1 MSNAR
6 GPAAIVLLG
15 SLILLTAP
23 LPGGYAPAEAAVTI
37 IDDLVCSSAPSGGD
51 YVSFH
56 SPIGEII
63 RPRLGTI
70 TSVLVYVEFS
80 SISGPAPLTLRIHRG
95 SISGPVI
102 AERTKQ
108 ISVGGPRWEEFSF
121 SEPVEVDPG
130 EPYFLEL
137 FSTYAVSWK
146 TMGYDCPNGD
156 KVRDGAVATG
166 SFAKDYLFKTRGIKP
181 SLGMGLN
188 QTEVT
193 LTQGSSKQ
201 VQVLL
206 TSVYRFEG
214 EVSLRTTDLSASGIT
229 TGFDDPTP
237 FVPAGG
243 RKKVTLSILASEDAT
258 PGDYTLRV
266 TATFNAFWGGLA
278 VQEEL
283 TLHVV
288 EAPRDFALSISP
300 TERTVEAGSE
310 ATFTV
315 EVTPV
320 GDFDQMVHLSVSGL
334 PEGATYSFSGPSGV
348 PPFSTTLTVST
359 QTSTPEGSSVITVS
373 GSAGSLSHSVTAQLT
388 VQRTVQ
394 PDFSISL
401 SPASLTVTQGDV
413 AEFEI
418 EITPIGGFSDPVTVS
433 LEGLPQDST
442 FSVTQT
448 GAYTATLSIQ
458 TGEAVGSFVLTV
470 TASGGG
476 KTHSA
481 MVTLVVNPRATQ
493 PPQTTAPPTSS
504 SPPSTTSPPSQFDFE
519 VEVSP
524 AAAEA
529 RTGDT
534 VTFTVAL
541 RTLSGAPQPVSL
553 RVSGLP
559 SDYAY
564 SIAPEQVTPD
574 GISTLEVRTG
584 TTTGTFSVT
593 VTASG
598 GGSVKTATARLTVQP
613 AQPTSPARC
622 VIATAAYGSE
632 LAPQVQMLREF
643 RDGYVSRTYAGS
655 AFLRV
660 FNAFYYSWSPGVAE
674 FISGRPRLMAAVR
687 LGITPLL
694 WSLSASKVIMDAMG
708 PSEVSVTLAGVVAS
722 GLLGVSYLLAPL
734 ALALRLSAGEVDPR
748 WVNAALAA
756 AGAGL
761 LVLASGVAASSQPL
775 AALGSTVL
783 VLSTVLG
790 VPLGL
795 AWVATRIGA
804 LRRS

>member
-37 IDDLVCSSAPSGGD
+37 IDDLVCSAAVSGGD
-51 YVSFH
+51 FVSFH

-80 SISGPAPLTLRIHRG
+80 SVSGPAPLTLRIHRG

-102 AERTKQ
+102 AEKTKQ
-108 ISVGGPRWEEFSF
+108 IDIGGPRWEEFSF

-156 KVRDGAVATG
+156 KVRDGALTTG
-166 SFAKDYLFKTRGIKP
+166 NFVKDYLFKTRGIKP
-181 SLGMGLN
+181 SLGIGLN

-206 TSVYRFEG
+206 TSVHRFEG

-243 RKKVTLSILASEDAT
+243 RKKITLSILASEDAT

-310 ATFTV
+310 AMFTV

-320 GDFDQMVHLSVSGL
+320 GDFDQAVHLSVSGL
-334 PEGATYSFSGPSGV
+334 PEDTTYSFTRPSGV
-348 PPFSTTLTVST
+348 PPFSTTLTVSI
-359 QTSTPEGSSVITVS
+359 QTSTPEGSSAITVS

-388 VQRTVQ
+388 VQRSVQ

-418 EITPIGGFSDPVTVS
+418 EIIPIGGFSDPVTVS

-504 SPPSTTSPPSQFDFE
+504 SPPSTTSAPSQFDFE

-524 AAAEA
+524 SAAEA

-584 TTTGTFSVT
+584 ATTGTFSVT

-598 GGSVKTATARLTVQP
+598 GGSVKTATATLTVQP
-613 AQPTSPARC
+613 AQAAPSRC

-643 RDGYVSRTYAGS
+643 RDEDVAATFAGS

-674 FISGRPRLMAAVR
+674 FISGRPSLMAAVR

-694 WSLSASKVIMDAMG
+694 WSLSASKMLMEVMG
-708 PSEVSVTLAGVVAS
+708 PSETSVTIAGVVAS
-722 GLLGVSYLLAPL
+722 GLLGVMYLLAPL
-734 ALALRLSAGEVDPR
+734 VLALRLLAGEINPR
-748 WVNAALAA
+748 WVRAALAA
-756 AGAGL
+756 DGAGL
-761 LVLASGVAASSQPL
+761 LILALGVASSSHAL
-775 AALGSTVL
+775 AALGSTAL
-783 VLSTVLG
+783 VLSTLVS

-795 AWVATRIGA
+795 VWAFTKIVA
-804 LRRS
+804 LRRF